1 MTTVAVA
8 SETSEMRI
16 IGAMT
21 FCAVAREL
29 CRFIPVFFV
38 TLAAGQI
45 GMSASE
51 WKFGFP
57 GVIEKP

>member
-1 MTTVAVA
+1 MTSVTVAA
-8 SETSEMRI
+8 ETSEMRI

-21 FCAVAREL
+21 FCAVAGEL

-45 GMSASE
+45 GMSASK
-51 WKFGFP
+51 WKFGFL
-57 GVIEKP
+57 GVIKKP

>member
-1 MTTVAVA
+1 MTTVTVA

-45 GMSASE
+45 GVSASKWE
-51 WKFGFP
+51 FGFLRM
-57 GVIEKP
+57 IEKP

>member
-1 MTTVAVA
+1 MTTVTVA

-16 IGAMT
+16 IGAMA
-21 FCAVAREL
+21 FCAVAGEL

-45 GMSASE
+45 GVSASKWE
-51 WKFGFP
+51 FGFLRM
-57 GVIEKP
+57 IEKP